1 MSIRPPGLPLLSVLV
16 LLGGG
21 PARSEGAPPPVM
33 AFKFAWPVPSHVS
46 ITERIDSGREHASLK
61 YDGVLTARKPG
72 PGSELRFENLQQ
84 LDSDSPRSPPG
95 VASTEDP
102 KARLTTFTK
111 PGLVLSGTGALTDLA
126 GLEPAFERAVTVLET
141 DPRARETQ
149 RARWD
154 NPLFQTVLRDR
165 AELTWTAWVGTWNG
179 VRLAPGQEQT
189 KTTALRHPNG
199 PLEQRSTLRHQGAVA
214 ETPGAV
220 RLEWETSLG
229 GASYRQ
235 VVARTRELRCSAALA
250 RNASDPCAAEVLES
264 ASSVT
269 TVELITEP
277 NTLRPFSVR
286 IVDTEAFTV
295 KGQPPVIQRAERT
308 YAFDWTRKAKQRPPT
323 R

>member
-1 MSIRPPGLPLLSVLV
+1 MRLRSPGFPLLSVLM

-21 PARSEGAPPPVM
+21 PARSEGASPPVTT
-33 AFKFAWPVPSHVS
+33 FKFAWPVPSRVG
-46 ITERIDSGREHASLK
+46 ITERIDSDREHASLK

-72 PGSELRFENLQQ
+72 SGSELHFENLQQ
-84 LDSDSPRSPPG
+84 LEPAAHGTPD
-95 VASTEDP
+95 T
-102 KARLTTFTK
+102 KALLATFTK
-111 PGLVLSGTGALTDLA
+111 PDLVLSGTGALTDLA

-154 NPLFQTVLRDR
+154 SPLFQTVLRDR
-165 AELTWTAWVGTWNG
+165 AELTWAAWVGAWNG

-189 KTTALRHPNG
+189 KTVALRHPNG
-199 PLEQRSTLRHQGAVA
+199 PLEQRSTLRHRGAVA

-220 RLEWETSLG
+220 RLERETALD
-229 GASYRQ
+229 GAPYRQ

-269 TVELITEP
+269 TVELITDP
-277 NTLRPFSVR
+277 DTLRPFSVR
-286 IVDTEAFTV
+286 TVHTEAFTV
-295 KGQPPVIQRAERT
+295 KGRPSVIQREQRT
-308 YAFDWTRKAKQRPPT
+308 YDFDWNRKAKQRPGT